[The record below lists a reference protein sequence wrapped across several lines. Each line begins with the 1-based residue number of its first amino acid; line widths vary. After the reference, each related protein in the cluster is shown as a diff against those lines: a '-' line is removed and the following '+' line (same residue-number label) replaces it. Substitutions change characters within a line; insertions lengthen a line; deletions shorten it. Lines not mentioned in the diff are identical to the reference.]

1 MKRLYSA
8 GETACNGVHG
18 ANRLASNSL
27 LESLVWAKNAACHI
41 RKHYEKIP
49 EDEVREKFKSLLDC
63 NLPSYEIVAEDYHN
77 SVKKKIEE
85 DKKARQ
91 QRGENK

>member
-1 MKRLYSA
+1 M
-8 GETACNGVHG
+8 
-18 ANRLASNSL
+18 
-27 LESLVWAKNAACHI
+27 
-41 RKHYEKIP
+41 P
-49 EDEVREKFKSLLDC
+49 EDEVREKFKLLLDC